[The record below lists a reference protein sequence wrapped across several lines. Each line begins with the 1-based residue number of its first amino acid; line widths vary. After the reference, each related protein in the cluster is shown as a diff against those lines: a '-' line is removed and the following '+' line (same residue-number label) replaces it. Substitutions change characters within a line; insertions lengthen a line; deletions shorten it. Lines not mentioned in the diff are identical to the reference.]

1 MEAFSTIFDPCVDGN
16 VQTYVTDKELKQQG
30 FRINRQNIQKATGI
44 QVTFISEVKLQKE
57 TFLAKYD
64 NFFAHLCVH
73 FETPFR
79 FGTCI
84 GMPRFKN

>member
-1 MEAFSTIFDPCVDGN
+1 M
-16 VQTYVTDKELKQQG
+16 QTYVTDKELKQQG

-64 NFFAHLCVH
+64 YFSPVFASIFNPQLGLECAYVCPDL
-73 FETPFR
+73 EIEEE
-79 FGTCI
+79 GI
-84 GMPRFKN
+84 